1 MAESAGVDRRTLIK
15 GAAVAGAAAWTAPMI
30 VDSLASP
37 AAAASAT
44 CGPGTP
50 NLSYGIIVYRI
61 GSTYY
66 TVKVAGNSCTATNS
80 TSGDVSGCLN
90 YTCGSETWTNPG
102 GTVTRNGVATSVG
115 NCSNITIHNSSGWV
129 SANNGVTIVFV
140 FAHDGSFGS
149 DCNKISCFACLDQD
163 CATVC

>member
-1 MAESAGVDRRTLIK
+1 MAGSEGVDRRTLIK

-37 AAAASAT
+37 AAAVSVT

-66 TVKVAGNSCTATNS
+66 TLKIAGGTCSQENQTG
-80 TSGDVSGCLN
+80 GDAGGALN
-90 YTCGSETWTNPG
+90 YTCGNLTFTNPG
-102 GTVTRNGVATSVG
+102 TTITVNGTPTTVG
-115 NCSNITIHNSSGWV
+115 DCSKITIHNNSGWV
-129 SANNGVTIVFV
+129 TANGVEIVFA
-140 FAHDGSFGS
+140 FAHDGSFNDKPG
-149 DCNKISCFACLDQD
+149 KLSCFYCASGS
-163 CATVC
+163 CATIC